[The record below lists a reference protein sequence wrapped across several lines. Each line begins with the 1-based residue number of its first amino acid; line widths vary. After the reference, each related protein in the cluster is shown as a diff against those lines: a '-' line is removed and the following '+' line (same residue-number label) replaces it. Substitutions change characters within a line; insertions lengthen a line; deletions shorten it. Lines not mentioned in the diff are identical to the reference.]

1 MHPPTLSLLTLTLAL
16 TPQAHAW
23 ALIWRNASGFPE
35 TEHTNEVQ
43 PCKKID
49 HAEGEQF
56 EWDAQGGD
64 WCIYFYRQDNC
75 TQGKGHECNN
85 RDWITT
91 SETDLKSFKIEEG
104 FSSKATAPTATA
116 TTTVT
121 VDRDVEVPVRAP
133 PSAGAIAGAIVGAIV
148 GAVAF
153 ILLGFFLGKRGN
165 AATTPAG
172 GGAAAAGAEGDSAG
186 GGGGGAAAPL
196 EEEEKKVV
204 PLERPPTRP
213 QHVDSFSN
221 SSQVTVPSAHP
232 PVPVAFPPAELLA
245 TTGGVEMSD
254 SHRVVEM
261 SDSYRVLEMGQGGR
275 HE

>member
-1 MHPPTLSLLTLTLAL
+1 MHPLIPLTLSLFTLTP
-16 TPQAHAW
+16 TAHAW
-23 ALIWRNASGFPE
+23 ALIWRNASGFPN

-43 PCKKID
+43 PCKQID

-85 RDWITT
+85 RDWVTT
-91 SETDLKSFKIEEG
+91 AAVDLKSFKIEEG

-121 VDRDVEVPVRAP
+121 VDRDVEVPVSAP

-153 ILLGFFLGKRGN
+153 ILLGFYLGKRGN
-165 AATTPAG
+165 NAALAG
-172 GGAAAAGAEGDSAG
+172 GADGDSLAAGAGSRAG
-186 GGGGGAAAPL
+186 GVAASV

-204 PLERPPTRP
+204 PVSLERPPTRP
-213 QHVDSFSN
+213 EHVDSFSN
-221 SSQVTVPSAHP
+221 ASQVTVPAHQ
-232 PVPVAFPPAELLA
+232 PVPVAYPPAEMLA

-254 SHRVVEM
+254 THRLVEMSASHRVEI
-261 SDSYRVLEMGQGGR
+261 GQSGR
-275 HE
+275 NN